1 MTSKVLVVDDDAALR
16 EALAQTL
23 ELNDLEPIT
32 AGSFVAAKDLITADF
47 GGVILSDIRMPGR
60 DGFHLLDYVQGIDDD
75 LPVILLTGEGDIP
88 MAVKAMTRGAFGFL
102 EKPCVTADL
111 LTALQRALKTRHL
124 VLENRD
130 FKQQLEEGDPAARML
145 FGTSPQS
152 DELRARVRAVSA
164 TTAEVLVAGPAG
176 SGISKVAEV
185 IHLMS
190 PRAQG
195 PFVKSPSA
203 GLSVAGL
210 QDLCLQ
216 AAGGS
221 LFLDEISALSEALQY
236 AVLEWLEQGGEAR
249 LIAGSTADLSA
260 LVDAGSFGAD
270 LYYRLEGMRVRIPS
284 LAERPGDIPVL
295 FRLYVAQ
302 AAEQAGIEAPQISQE
317 HLAALMAQDWPGNA
331 RSLMS
336 AAMRFVLG
344 MPDEISGATELGLAE
359 QMAQVERSLLIAA
372 LGRQNGRAAAAAEA
386 LKLPRKTFYDKLA
399 RYGIRP
405 EDYRRS

>member
-16 EALAQTL
+16 DALAQTL
-23 ELNDLEPIT
+23 ELNDLEPVT

-47 GGVILSDIRMPGR
+47 DGVILSDIRMPGR
-60 DGFHLLDYVQGIDDD
+60 DGFHLLDYVRSIDED

-88 MAVKAMTRGAFGFL
+88 MAVKAMSRGAFGFL

-111 LTALQRALKTRHL
+111 LAALQRALKTRHL

-145 FGTSPQS
+145 FGTSAQS

-164 TTAEVLVAGPAG
+164 TSAEVLVAGPAG
-176 SGISKVAEV
+176 SGIPKVAEV

-190 PRAQG
+190 PRAQA
-195 PFVKSPSA
+195 PFVKSPAA
-203 GLSVAGL
+203 GLSPADL
-210 QDLCLQ
+210 QELCQQ
-216 AAGGS
+216 ASGGS
-221 LFLDEISALSEALQY
+221 LFLDEISALSEAAQY
-236 AVLEWLEQGGEAR
+236 AVLEHLEQGGETR

-260 LVDAGSFGAD
+260 LVAAGSFGAD
-270 LYYRLEGMRVRIPS
+270 LFYRLEGMRVRIPS

-302 AAEQAGIEAPQISQE
+302 AAEQAGIEAPQISQD

-344 MPDEISGATELGLAE
+344 MPDEVSSATDLGLAE

-405 EDYRRS
+405 EDYRRG

>member
-1 MTSKVLVVDDDAALR
+1 MTRKVLVVDDDAALR
-16 EALAQTL
+16 EALEQTL
-23 ELNDLEPIT
+23 ELNDLEPVT
-32 AGSFVAAKDLITADF
+32 AGSFVAAKDLITAEFD
-47 GGVILSDIRMPGR
+47 GVILSDIRMPGR
-60 DGFHLLDYVQGIDDD
+60 DGFHLLDYVRGTDED

-88 MAVKAMTRGAFGFL
+88 MAVRAMSQGAFGFL

-111 LTALQRALKTRHL
+111 LAALERALKTRHL

-130 FKQQLEEGDPAARML
+130 FKQRLEEGDPAARLL
-145 FGTSPQS
+145 FGASPQS
-152 DELRARVRAVSA
+152 DELRARVRAVAA
-164 TTAEVLVAGPAG
+164 TMAEVLVAGPAG
-176 SGISKVAEV
+176 SGIPKVAEV

-190 PRAQG
+190 PRAQA
-195 PFVKSPSA
+195 PFVKSASA
-203 GLSVAGL
+203 GLSAADFV
-210 QDLCLQ
+210 DLCQQ

-221 LFLDEISALSEALQY
+221 LFLDEISGLSEALQY
-236 AVLEWLEQGGEAR
+236 AVLEWLEQGGGPR
-249 LIAGSTADLSA
+249 LIAGSTADLAA
-260 LVDAGSFGAD
+260 LAAAGSFGAD

-284 LAERPGDIPVL
+284 LSERPGDIPVL
-295 FRLYVAQ
+295 FRHYVAQ
-302 AAEQAGIEAPQISQE
+302 AAEQAGIEAPEISQE
-317 HLAALMAQDWPGNA
+317 HLAGLMAQDWPGNA

-344 MPDEISGATELGLAE
+344 MPDEVSAAGDLGLAE